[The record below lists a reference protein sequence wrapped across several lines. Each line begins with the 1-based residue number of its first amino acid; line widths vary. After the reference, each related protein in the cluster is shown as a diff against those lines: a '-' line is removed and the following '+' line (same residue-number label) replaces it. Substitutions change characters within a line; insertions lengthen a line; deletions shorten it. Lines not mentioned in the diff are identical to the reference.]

1 MITIVHCYNEIINHC
16 EKLGGGKLPPHKNK
30 NKIRKQP
37 GRRCWGVVG
46 QNEKR
51 QTFTFAEM
59 CSLNWVAEKG
69 EERVAAFT

>member
-1 MITIVHCYNEIINHC
+1 M
-16 EKLGGGKLPPHKNK
+16 L
-30 NKIRKQP
+30 
-37 GRRCWGVVG
+37 G

-69 EERVAAFT
+69 EECVATFT

>member
-1 MITIVHCYNEIINHC
+1 M
-16 EKLGGGKLPPHKNK
+16 
-30 NKIRKQP
+30 
-37 GRRCWGVVG
+37 VG

-69 EERVAAFT
+69 EECAAAFT